1 MQQKPLLTREV
12 MLKRKEHLEQLTK
25 RRFIYQPGFA
35 LYNGVAGLYDY
46 GPVGCAIKNNVEQFW
61 REHFIIEEDLLEV
74 CCTCLTP
81 EPVLKASGHVDKFT
95 DLLVTDAKTKAPYRA
110 DKVVTEVL
118 EARINDK
125 KTSEELKAEYTK
137 VLSLIDSYKE

>member
-1 MQQKPLLTREV
+1 

-35 LYNGVAGLYDY
+35 LYGGVAGLYDY
-46 GPVGCAIKNNVEQFW
+46 GPVGCTIKNNIEQYW

-74 CCTCLTP
+74 SATCLTP

-95 DLLVTDAKTKAPYRA
+95 DLLVTDVKTKAPYRA

-125 KTSEELKAEYTK
+125 KTSEDLKSEYRK
-137 VLSLIDSYKE
+137 VLSLIDSVKEEQMKEII